1 MLARMPRALEG
12 CDFGPAGGP
21 KSPKRAGP
29 QALARLLQQ
38 DLSKLAV
45 FKGPSSASSDLPK
58 MSQFLDVDAAYDD
71 APPPYI
77 AFEDDDAATL
87 VGTDAG
93 ASDSA
98 AVDDAATLVGTD
110 TGTSAEDGTGVL
122 DHVAAVDTRSRAST
136 DDDRSVTAVYDFD
149 VRGGDVLY
157 PAAGGDVLYPAA
169 DDFDARE
176 LYDAADETRGDRR
189 IESRPAAGLRAG
201 PAAPIGPAP
210 AGKFARVRRVL
221 RSVGRR
227 LRRFFPK

>member
-1 MLARMPRALEG
+1 MQG
-12 CDFGPAGGP
+12 CAQLHFVSDFHLYLSQSLTIQQHPSKPLLFSQTAG
-21 KSPKRAGP
+21 SIQRH
-29 QALARLLQQ
+29 
-38 DLSKLAV
+38 KLCQLR
-45 FKGPSSASSDLPK
+45 SSK

-71 APPPYI
+71 APLPYI

-93 ASDSA
+93 ASDIA
-98 AVDDAATLVGTD
+98 AVDDAATLVGPD
-110 TGTSAEDGTGVL
+110 TGTSAEDGTGVV
-122 DHVAAVDTRSRAST
+122 DHVAALDTRSHAST
-136 DDDRSVTAVYDFD
+136 DDDRSVTAVHDFD

-157 PAAGGDVLYPAA
+157 PAADDFDVRGGDVLYPAA

-176 LYDAADETRGDRR
+176 LYEAADEIHRR

-201 PAAPIGPAP
+201 TAAPIGPAP
-210 AGKFARVRRVL
+210 AGRLARVRRVL